1 MISILH
7 ISDLHIVEGAEWNN
21 MRAAFFNE
29 VYKKVHNLH
38 DGEKLVII
46 TGDFHNFSDDTY
58 QKAEEFLKA
67 LFEKMEI
74 DPAQDACMVRI
85 NSGK

>member
-38 DGEKLVII
+38 DG
-46 TGDFHNFSDDTY
+46 
-58 QKAEEFLKA
+58 
-67 LFEKMEI
+67 
-74 DPAQDACMVRI
+74 
-85 NSGK
+85 